1 MSPIRPALPIKP
13 PGRQEWCGG
22 SASEGPSTGSR
33 SLEDVWRRETPQLSV
48 VWRWDEEAKRS
59 TVPTECHVDCP
70 LPLEPKVTCWQGVE
84 QSKGQRGI
92 CGH

>member
-1 MSPIRPALPIKP
+1 MGAVRLKVLP
-13 PGRQEWCGG
+13 R
-22 SASEGPSTGSR
+22 GSR
-33 SLEDVWRRETPQLSV
+33 SLEGVWRRETPQLSV
-48 VWRWDEEAKRS
+48 IWRWGEEAQRS
-59 TVPTECHVDCP
+59 AVPTECHVDCP